1 MKCLDVFGMNEV
13 ASTFVFCQRMVI
25 SSREPNGTA
34 EVLTVESTGA
44 QLVPVVYWELCWFF
58 TANLLGR
65 RRMDTPSYRACGLAT
80 RNDKTRRTHCF
91 AVPQEVK
98 GSNWWPWDTMSLEF
112 DFLVMTK
119 WPSCS
124 CLKSFHFSNWPTNHT
139 LEDCITEGASLA
151 TRISSRRLQP
161 SETGSL
167 SWGRP
172 GSYCFEPSIFS
183 SGDGDHF
190 QVGLA
195 WSG

>member
-1 MKCLDVFGMNEV
+1 MRCLDVFGMNEV

-80 RNDKTRRTHCF
+80 RNDKPRRTHCF

-112 DFLVMTK
+112 DFLVMTCYDK
-119 WPSCS
+119 M
-124 CLKSFHFSNWPTNHT
+124 TINHMQ
-139 LEDCITEGASLA
+139 LPQVLPFFELA
-151 TRISSRRLQP
+151 HEPHIGRLHHR
-161 SETGSL
+161 GSIA
-167 SWGRP
+167 RHK
-172 GSYCFEPSIFS
+172 
-183 SGDGDHF
+183 D
-190 QVGLA
+190 Q
-195 WSG
+195 